1 MYAAVSAAYCSGEML
16 AFNPSLDSTTFPAR
30 DTYQVV
36 QLNGANTLVDTRDDL
51 LCDSSS
57 INMLRIKAVAKSRD
71 TRSDLIELYAFFA
84 SVWKNSVVLAQSSTE
99 VASVTKI
106 FEIAI
111 LSSHSNLK

>member
-1 MYAAVSAAYCSGEML
+1 MYAAVSAAYCNGEVL
-16 AFNPSLDSTTFPAR
+16 AFDPSLDSTPFPAR

-57 INMLRIKAVAKSRD
+57 IDMLRVKAVTKSRD

-84 SVWKNSVVLAQSSTE
+84 SVCKNSVVLAQSSSE
-99 VASVTKI
+99 VVSVTKI
-106 FEIAI
+106 
-111 LSSHSNLK
+111 LKITI